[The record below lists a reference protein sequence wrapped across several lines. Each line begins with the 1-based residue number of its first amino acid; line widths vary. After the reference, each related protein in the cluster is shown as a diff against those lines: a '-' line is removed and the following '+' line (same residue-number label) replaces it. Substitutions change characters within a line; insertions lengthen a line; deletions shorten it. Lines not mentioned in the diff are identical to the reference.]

1 MKPIKKTFYVSGGNF
16 PRLKRKR
23 AYALKFF
30 FIFWEMKIFS
40 LKLKLFFEVSQKTLK
55 SQVQK
60 IFLYLCLFFK
70 KIR

>member
-30 FIFWEMKIFS
+30 FYILGNENF
-40 LKLKLFFEVSQKTLK
+40 
-55 SQVQK
+55 
-60 IFLYLCLFFK
+60 
-70 KIR
+70 